1 MARKKVVNETKN
13 AIIRVAIEMFLERGF
28 TNTSVRA
35 IAAELGISTGNITF
49 YFPSKE
55 HLLMVLVEMLCD
67 SQWSMLEQQADEEE
81 TALMAFCMETMTVA
95 VACEQNEIA
104 RDLFLSVFQS
114 ELCRNLLREN
124 HVARAERIFSE
135 YCGDWTHQQFRIAEI
150 LVMGIQYAVII
161 PTDVEIPLSERIAGA
176 LNQIL
181 SIYGVPENNRA
192 EKIRRI
198 LALDYND
205 IRQRV
210 REGSLRYVDQLNMC
224 LLRTL
229 CVFSY

>member
-161 PTDVEIPLSERIAGA
+161 PTDVEIPLSKRIAGA

-205 IRQRV
+205 IRQHV
-210 REGSLRYVDQLNMC
+210 REGSLRYVDQLNMASSDE
-224 LLRTL
+224 RED
-229 CVFSY
+229 V

>member
-28 TNTSVRA
+28 TNTSARA

-210 REGSLRYVDQLNMC
+210 REGSLRYVDQLNMASSDK
-224 LLRTL
+224 RED
-229 CVFSY
+229 V

>member
-28 TNTSVRA
+28 TNTSTRA

-150 LVMGIQYAVII
+150 LVMGIQHAVII
-161 PTDVEIPLSERIAGA
+161 PTDVEIPLSERIASA

-210 REGSLRYVDQLNMC
+210 REGSLRYVDQLNMASSDK
-224 LLRTL
+224 REDA
-229 CVFSY
+229 

>member
-28 TNTSVRA
+28 TNTSTRA

-95 VACEQNEIA
+95 AACEQNEIA

-210 REGSLRYVDQLNMC
+210 REGSLRYVDQLNMASSDE
-224 LLRTL
+224 RED
-229 CVFSY
+229 V

>member
-28 TNTSVRA
+28 TNTSARA

-95 VACEQNEIA
+95 AACEQNEIA

-210 REGSLRYVDQLNMC
+210 REGSLRYVDQLNMASSDE
-224 LLRTL
+224 RE
-229 CVFSY
+229 VV

>member
-150 LVMGIQYAVII
+150 LVMGIQHAVII
-161 PTDVEIPLSERIAGA
+161 PTDVEIPLSERIAAA

-210 REGSLRYVDQLNMC
+210 HEGSLRYMDQLNMASSDE
-224 LLRTL
+224 RED
-229 CVFSY
+229 V

>member
-28 TNTSVRA
+28 TNTSARA

-210 REGSLRYVDQLNMC
+210 REGSLRYVDQLNMASSDK
-224 LLRTL
+224 REDA
-229 CVFSY
+229 

>member
-13 AIIRVAIEMFLERGF
+13 AIIRVSIEMFLERGF

-150 LVMGIQYAVII
+150 LVMGIQHAVII

-210 REGSLRYVDQLNMC
+210 REGSLRYVDQLNMASSDE
-224 LLRTL
+224 RED
-229 CVFSY
+229 V

>member
-28 TNTSVRA
+28 TNTSTRA

-55 HLLMVLVEMLCD
+55 HLLRVLVEMLCD

-95 VACEQNEIA
+95 AACEQNEIA

-150 LVMGIQYAVII
+150 LVMGIQHAVII
-161 PTDVEIPLSERIAGA
+161 PTDVEIPLSERIAAA

-210 REGSLRYVDQLNMC
+210 REGSLRYVDQLNMASSDE
-224 LLRTL
+224 RED
-229 CVFSY
+229 V

>member
-13 AIIRVAIEMFLERGF
+13 TIIRVAIEMFLERGF

-95 VACEQNEIA
+95 AACEQNEIA
-104 RDLFLSVFQS
+104 RDLFLSVFRS

-150 LVMGIQYAVII
+150 LVMGIQHAVII
-161 PTDVEIPLSERIAGA
+161 PTDVEILLSERIAAA

-210 REGSLRYVDQLNMC
+210 REGSLRYVDQLNMASSDE
-224 LLRTL
+224 RED
-229 CVFSY
+229 V

>member
-28 TNTSVRA
+28 TNTSARA

-95 VACEQNEIA
+95 AACEQNEIA

-150 LVMGIQYAVII
+150 LVMGIQHAVII

-192 EKIRRI
+192 ENIRRI

-210 REGSLRYVDQLNMC
+210 REGSLRYVDQLNMASSDE
-224 LLRTL
+224 RED
-229 CVFSY
+229 V

>member
-28 TNTSVRA
+28 TNTSARA

-95 VACEQNEIA
+95 AACEQNEIA

-114 ELCRNLLREN
+114 ELCRNFLREN

-150 LVMGIQYAVII
+150 LVMGIQHAVII
-161 PTDVEIPLSERIAGA
+161 PTDVEIPLSERIAAA

-210 REGSLRYVDQLNMC
+210 REGSLRYVDQLNMASSDE
-224 LLRTL
+224 RED
-229 CVFSY
+229 V

>member
-13 AIIRVAIEMFLERGF
+13 ALIRVAIEMFLERGF
-28 TNTSVRA
+28 TNTSARA

-67 SQWSMLEQQADEEE
+67 SQWSMLEQQADDEE

-150 LVMGIQYAVII
+150 LVMGIQHAVII

-210 REGSLRYVDQLNMC
+210 REGSLRYVDQLNMASSDE
-224 LLRTL
+224 RED
-229 CVFSY
+229 V

>member
-95 VACEQNEIA
+95 AACEQNEIA

-150 LVMGIQYAVII
+150 LVMGIQHAVII
-161 PTDVEIPLSERIAGA
+161 PTDVEIPLSERIAAA

-210 REGSLRYVDQLNMC
+210 HEGSLRYVDQLNMASSDE
-224 LLRTL
+224 RED
-229 CVFSY
+229 V

>member
-13 AIIRVAIEMFLERGF
+13 TIIRVAIEMFLERGF

-95 VACEQNEIA
+95 AACEQNEIA

-210 REGSLRYVDQLNMC
+210 REGSLRYVDQLNMASSDE
-224 LLRTL
+224 RED
-229 CVFSY
+229 V

>member
-28 TNTSVRA
+28 TNTSTRA

-150 LVMGIQYAVII
+150 LVMGIQHAVII

-210 REGSLRYVDQLNMC
+210 REGSLRYVDQLNMASSDE
-224 LLRTL
+224 RED
-229 CVFSY
+229 V

>member
-13 AIIRVAIEMFLERGF
+13 AIIRVSIEMFLERGF

-67 SQWSMLEQQADEEE
+67 SQWSMLEQQADEAE

-95 VACEQNEIA
+95 AACEQNEIA

-114 ELCRNLLREN
+114 ELCRNFLREN

-161 PTDVEIPLSERIAGA
+161 PTDVEIPLSERIAAA

-210 REGSLRYVDQLNMC
+210 REGSLRYVDQLNMASSDE
-224 LLRTL
+224 RED
-229 CVFSY
+229 V

>member
-28 TNTSVRA
+28 TNTSARA

-150 LVMGIQYAVII
+150 LVMGIQHAVII
-161 PTDVEIPLSERIAGA
+161 PMDVEIPLSERIAGA

-210 REGSLRYVDQLNMC
+210 REGSLRYVDQLNMASSDE
-224 LLRTL
+224 RED
-229 CVFSY
+229 V

>member
-28 TNTSVRA
+28 TNTSARA

-95 VACEQNEIA
+95 AACEQNEIA

-150 LVMGIQYAVII
+150 LVMGIQHAVII
-161 PTDVEIPLSERIAGA
+161 PTDVEIPLSERIASA

-210 REGSLRYVDQLNMC
+210 REGSLRYVDQLNMASSDE
-224 LLRTL
+224 RED
-229 CVFSY
+229 V

>member
-95 VACEQNEIA
+95 AACEQNEIA

-150 LVMGIQYAVII
+150 LVMGIQHAVII
-161 PTDVEIPLSERIAGA
+161 PTDVEIPLSERIAAA

-210 REGSLRYVDQLNMC
+210 REGSLSYVDQLNMASSDE
-224 LLRTL
+224 RED
-229 CVFSY
+229 V

>member
-28 TNTSVRA
+28 TNTSARA

-95 VACEQNEIA
+95 AACEQNEFA

-150 LVMGIQYAVII
+150 LVMGIQHAVII
-161 PTDVEIPLSERIAGA
+161 PTDVEIPLSERIVAA

-210 REGSLRYVDQLNMC
+210 HEGSLRYVDQLNMASSDE
-224 LLRTL
+224 RED
-229 CVFSY
+229 V

>member
-28 TNTSVRA
+28 TNTSARA

-55 HLLMVLVEMLCD
+55 HLLRVLVEMLCD

-95 VACEQNEIA
+95 AACEQNEIA

-150 LVMGIQYAVII
+150 LVMGIQHAVII
-161 PTDVEIPLSERIAGA
+161 PTDVEIPLSERIAAA

-210 REGSLRYVDQLNMC
+210 REGSLRYVDQLNMASSDE
-224 LLRTL
+224 RED
-229 CVFSY
+229 V

>member
-28 TNTSVRA
+28 TNTSARA

-55 HLLMVLVEMLCD
+55 HLLRVLVEMLCD

-95 VACEQNEIA
+95 AACEQNEIA

-150 LVMGIQYAVII
+150 LVMGIQHAVII

-210 REGSLRYVDQLNMC
+210 REGSLRYVDQLNMASSDE
-224 LLRTL
+224 RED
-229 CVFSY
+229 V

>member
-95 VACEQNEIA
+95 AACEQNEIA

-150 LVMGIQYAVII
+150 LVMGIQHAVII

-192 EKIRRI
+192 ENIRRI

-210 REGSLRYVDQLNMC
+210 REGSLRYVDQLNMASSDE
-224 LLRTL
+224 RED
-229 CVFSY
+229 V

>member
-81 TALMAFCMETMTVA
+81 TALIAFCMETMTVA
-95 VACEQNEIA
+95 AACEQNEIA

-150 LVMGIQYAVII
+150 LVMGIQHAVII
-161 PTDVEIPLSERIAGA
+161 PTDVEIPLSERIAAA

-210 REGSLRYVDQLNMC
+210 REGSLRYVDQLNMASSDE
-224 LLRTL
+224 RED
-229 CVFSY
+229 V

>member
-67 SQWSMLEQQADEEE
+67 SQWSMLEQQADEAE

-95 VACEQNEIA
+95 AACEQNEIA

-114 ELCRNLLREN
+114 ELCRNFLREN

-150 LVMGIQYAVII
+150 LVMGIQHAVII

-210 REGSLRYVDQLNMC
+210 REGSLRYVDQLNMASSDE
-224 LLRTL
+224 RED
-229 CVFSY
+229 V

>member
-28 TNTSVRA
+28 TNTSARA

-95 VACEQNEIA
+95 AACEQNEIA

-114 ELCRNLLREN
+114 ELCRNFLREN

-150 LVMGIQYAVII
+150 LVMGIQHAVII
-161 PTDVEIPLSERIAGA
+161 PTDVEIQLSERIAAA

-210 REGSLRYVDQLNMC
+210 REGSLRYVDQLNMASSDE
-224 LLRTL
+224 RED
-229 CVFSY
+229 V

>member
-150 LVMGIQYAVII
+150 LVMGIQHAVII
-161 PTDVEIPLSERIAGA
+161 PTDVEIPLSERIASA

-210 REGSLRYVDQLNMC
+210 REGSLRYVDQLNMASSDE
-224 LLRTL
+224 RED
-229 CVFSY
+229 V

>member
-55 HLLMVLVEMLCD
+55 HLLRVLVEMLCD

-81 TALMAFCMETMTVA
+81 TALIAFCMETMTVA
-95 VACEQNEIA
+95 AACEQNEIA

-210 REGSLRYVDQLNMC
+210 REGSLRYVDQLNMASSDE
-224 LLRTL
+224 RED
-229 CVFSY
+229 V

>member
-28 TNTSVRA
+28 TNTSARA

-114 ELCRNLLREN
+114 ELCRNFLREN
-124 HVARAERIFSE
+124 HVARAGRIFSE

-150 LVMGIQYAVII
+150 LVMGIQHAVII
-161 PTDVEIPLSERIAGA
+161 PTDVEIPLSERIAAA

-210 REGSLRYVDQLNMC
+210 REGSLRYVDQLNMASSDE
-224 LLRTL
+224 RED
-229 CVFSY
+229 V

>member
-150 LVMGIQYAVII
+150 LVMGIQHAVII
-161 PTDVEIPLSERIAGA
+161 PTDVEIPLSERIAAA

-210 REGSLRYVDQLNMC
+210 REGSLRYVDQLNMASSDK
-224 LLRTL
+224 REDA
-229 CVFSY
+229 

>member
-67 SQWSMLEQQADEEE
+67 SQWSMLEQLADEEE

-95 VACEQNEIA
+95 AACEQNEIA

-150 LVMGIQYAVII
+150 LVMGIQHAVII

-210 REGSLRYVDQLNMC
+210 REGSLRYVDQLNMASSDE
-224 LLRTL
+224 RED
-229 CVFSY
+229 V

>member
-150 LVMGIQYAVII
+150 LVMGIQHAVII

-210 REGSLRYVDQLNMC
+210 REGSLRYVDQLNMASSDE
-224 LLRTL
+224 RED
-229 CVFSY
+229 V

>member
-1 MARKKVVNETKN
+1 MARKKVVNKTKN

-161 PTDVEIPLSERIAGA
+161 PTDVEIPLSKRIAGA

-210 REGSLRYVDQLNMC
+210 REGSLRYVDQLNMASSDE
-224 LLRTL
+224 RED
-229 CVFSY
+229 V

>member
-28 TNTSVRA
+28 TNTSARA

-95 VACEQNEIA
+95 AACEQNEIA

-114 ELCRNLLREN
+114 ELCRNFLREN

-150 LVMGIQYAVII
+150 LVMGIQHAVII

-210 REGSLRYVDQLNMC
+210 REGSLRYVDQLNMASSDE
-224 LLRTL
+224 RED
-229 CVFSY
+229 V

>member
-81 TALMAFCMETMTVA
+81 TALIAFCMETMTVA
-95 VACEQNEIA
+95 AACEQNEIA

-150 LVMGIQYAVII
+150 LVMGIQHAVII

-210 REGSLRYVDQLNMC
+210 REGSLRYVDQLNMASSDE
-224 LLRTL
+224 RED
-229 CVFSY
+229 V

>member
-95 VACEQNEIA
+95 AACEQNEIA
-104 RDLFLSVFQS
+104 RDLFLSVFRS

-135 YCGDWTHQQFRIAEI
+135 YCEDWTHQQFRIAEI
-150 LVMGIQYAVII
+150 LVMGIQHAVII
-161 PTDVEIPLSERIAGA
+161 PTDVEIPLSERIAAA

-210 REGSLRYVDQLNMC
+210 REGSLRYVDQLNMASSDE
-224 LLRTL
+224 RED
-229 CVFSY
+229 V

>member
-1 MARKKVVNETKN
+1 MSCGKTGTTKDS
-13 AIIRVAIEMFLERGF
+13 IIQVAIRMFLERGF
-28 TNTSVRA
+28 SATSVRA
-35 IAAELGISTGNITF
+35 VANAVGISTGNLTF
-49 YFPSKE
+49 YFPTKE

-95 VACEQNEIA
+95 AACEQNEIA

-150 LVMGIQYAVII
+150 LVMGIQHAVII
-161 PTDVEIPLSERIAGA
+161 PTDVEIPLSERIVAA

-210 REGSLRYVDQLNMC
+210 HEGSLRYVDQLNMASSDE
-224 LLRTL
+224 RED
-229 CVFSY
+229 V

>member
-28 TNTSVRA
+28 TNTSARA

-150 LVMGIQYAVII
+150 LVMGIQHAVII
-161 PTDVEIPLSERIAGA
+161 PTDVEIPLSERIASA

-210 REGSLRYVDQLNMC
+210 REGSLRYVDQLNMA
-224 LLRTL
+224 
-229 CVFSY
+229 S

>member
-95 VACEQNEIA
+95 AACEQNEIA

-150 LVMGIQYAVII
+150 LVMGIQHAVII
-161 PTDVEIPLSERIAGA
+161 PTDVEIPLAERIAAA

-181 SIYGVPENNRA
+181 SIYGVPEKNRA

-210 REGSLRYVDQLNMC
+210 REGSLRYVDQLNMASSDE
-224 LLRTL
+224 RED
-229 CVFSY
+229 V